1 MADLS
6 VREAARLLQVP
17 EKTVYRWVRE
27 GSIPHDRLRDEIR
40 FNRVELQEWAQARGR
55 PLHPGSLDAAPAAP
69 ADAGGSLADA
79 LARGGIARDV
89 PGATREAVLA
99 AVGGLPGLPE
109 GIDRALLVELL
120 ASRER
125 LGSTGLGGGIAIP
138 HPRDPVV
145 LGVREPRVL
154 LALLATPVDFG
165 APDGRLVSTL
175 FLILSPSVQ
184 GHLDTLSR
192 LAFVLHDPEV
202 KRRLEARAPD
212 DALLAAVRAAEP
224 RAAAAPPDVP
234 DDEEDR

>member
-6 VREAARLLQVP
+6 VRDAARLLQVP

-27 GSIPHDRLRDEIR
+27 GAIPHDRLRDAIR
-40 FNRVELQEWAQARGR
+40 FNRVELQEWAQSRGR
-55 PLHPGSLDAAPAAP
+55 PIHPGPLEAGPPAPA
-69 ADAGGSLADA
+69 GSLADA
-79 LARGGIARDV
+79 FARGGIARDV
-89 PGATREAVLA
+89 PGATRDAVLGA
-99 AVGGLPGLPE
+99 IAQHPGLPE
-109 GIDRALLVELL
+109 GIDRGLLVELL

-145 LGVREPRVL
+145 LGVAAPRVL

-165 APDGRLVSTL
+165 APDARLVSTL

-184 GHLDTLSR
+184 SHLDTLSR

-202 KRRLEARAPD
+202 KRRLEAREPD
-212 DALLAAVRAAEP
+212 ERLVEAVRAAEG
-224 RAAAAPPDVP
+224 RAGAAPPAAP
-234 DDEEDR
+234 DDEEER

>member
-6 VREAARLLQVP
+6 VRDAARLLQVP

-27 GSIPHDRLRDEIR
+27 GTIPYDRLRDEIR
-40 FNRVELQEWAQARGR
+40 FNRVELQEWAQSRGR
-55 PLHPGSLDAAPAAP
+55 PIHPGPLAAGVPP
-69 ADAGGSLADA
+69 RGGSLADA
-79 LARGGIARDV
+79 FARGGIARDV
-89 PGATREAVLA
+89 PGRSRAEVLQAVA
-99 AVGGLPGLPE
+99 RHPGLPE
-109 GIDRALLVELL
+109 GIDRALLAELL

-145 LGVREPRVL
+145 LGVAEPRVL

-175 FLILSPSVQ
+175 FLILAPSVQ
-184 GHLDTLSR
+184 SHLETLSR

-202 KRRLEARAPD
+202 KRRLEAREPD
-212 DALLAAVRAAEP
+212 DALVAAVRAAEA
-224 RAAAAPPDVP
+224 RAGVAPPAAP
-234 DDEEDR
+234 DEEEP

>member
-6 VREAARLLQVP
+6 VRDAARLLQVS

-27 GSIPHDRLRDEIR
+27 RSIPHDRLRDEIR
-40 FNRVELQEWAQARGR
+40 FNRVELQEWAQSRGL
-55 PLHPGSLDAAPAAP
+55 PVHPGSLE
-69 ADAGGSLADA
+69 AGTQRPGASLADA

-89 PGATREAVLA
+89 PGATRDQALQAVA
-99 AVGGLPGLPE
+99 RHRGLPE
-109 GIDRALLVELL
+109 GIDRALLAELL
-120 ASRER
+120 TSRER

-145 LGVREPRVL
+145 LGVSEPRVL

-212 DALLAAVRAAEP
+212 DVLVEAVRAAEA
-224 RAAAAPPDVP
+224 RAGGAPPP
-234 DDEEDR
+234 APDEEEP

>member
-6 VREAARLLQVP
+6 VRDAARLLQVP

-27 GSIPHDRLRDEIR
+27 GAIPHDRLRDEIR
-40 FNRVELQEWAQARGR
+40 FNRVELQEWAQASGR
-55 PLHPGSLDAAPAAP
+55 PIHPGSLEAEPAPP
-69 ADAGGSLADA
+69 AGSLADA

-89 PGATREAVLA
+89 PGATRDAVLHAVA
-99 AVGGLPGLPE
+99 AHPGLPE
-109 GIDRALLVELL
+109 GIDRALLAELL

-125 LGSTGLGGGIAIP
+125 LGSTALGGGIAIP

-145 LGVREPRVL
+145 LGVGAPRVL
-154 LALLATPVDFG
+154 VALLATPVDFG

-184 GHLDTLSR
+184 GHLQTLGR

-202 KRRLEARAPD
+202 KRRLERRDPD
-212 DALLAAVRAAEP
+212 EALVAAVRAAEA
-224 RAAAAPPDVP
+224 RAGATPPAAP
-234 DDEEDR
+234 EEEEP